1 MNPEKL
7 IDCLGDIDEQYI
19 QEAAPW
25 GRRPVSKWWG
35 LAAAVL
41 VIVAAVCVSPL
52 VLEDPA
58 NDPGAGPKPGSGA
71 SIEAGD
77 IPPHIYYQG
86 SIYVCRGPSIDVD
99 ALPDEAKLLGETH
112 YVGDFVP
119 DGADDL
125 DSNIDGDGGYVF
137 MDPSNESLL
146 YFRWKNWDAA
156 VEDRPEKI
164 LLYYREFSDSEVP
177 PAQANADYPY
187 YNRLNS
193 MVRAADAI
201 VEGTI
206 IDEDTDVV
214 TVNVSLV
221 CSGNISINEEI
232 QVKVPTGCDVF
243 HTSEENNYLLFLCAS
258 PNAPF
263 SLITPTQG
271 AFPIERRFLIVPN
284 DYAEPFPGFGFVK
297 PPYTHKSFAMN
308 AVRTHLH
315 ALVEEGQYP
324 LALIDEIIIRIT
336 PYMEEY
342 GILSL
347 KANESTNQ
355 LDIVLEHNT
364 GEARNAVA
372 DLIYEQFGA
381 DGFFHFMDRRDLD
394 EQIGR

>member
-7 IDCLGDIDEQYI
+7 IDCLSEIDEQFI
-19 QEAAPW
+19 QEAAPRS
-25 GRRPVSKWWG
+25 RRPVNKWWG

-41 VIVAAVCVSPL
+41 VIVAAACISPL
-52 VLEDPA
+52 VFEDPA
-58 NDPGAGPKPGSGA
+58 NIPSAALKPDSSA
-71 SIEAGD
+71 SIGVGD
-77 IPPHIYYQG
+77 APPHIYYQG
-86 SIYVCRGPSIDVD
+86 SIYVCRGPAIDVD
-99 ALPDEAKLLGETH
+99 ALPDEAELLGETH
-112 YVGDFVP
+112 YAGDIVP

-146 YFRWKNWDAA
+146 YFRWKNWDTA
-156 VEDRPEKI
+156 VENRPEKI
-164 LLYYREFSDSEVP
+164 LLYYRELLDGEVP

-193 MVRAADAI
+193 MVRAADVI
-201 VEGTI
+201 MEGAVI
-206 IDEDTDVV
+206 GEDADMVAV
-214 TVNVSLV
+214 KVSMV
-221 CSGNISINEEI
+221 YSGNVAVEEEL
-232 QVKVPTGCDVF
+232 QVEAPKGCDVF
-243 HTSEENNYLLFLCAS
+243 HMSSEDNYLFFLCGA
-258 PNAPF
+258 PDAPF

-284 DYAEPFPGFGFVK
+284 DYAPLFPGFASVA

-308 AVRTHLH
+308 AVRTHLQT
-315 ALVEEGQYP
+315 LVEQSQYP
-324 LALIDEIIIRIT
+324 LALIDEIIAGIT

-364 GEARNAVA
+364 GETRNAVA
-372 DLIYEQFGA
+372 DLIYKQFGA

-394 EQIGR
+394 EEIGH